1 LIRYIENKNIDKKKW
16 DHCVNSD
23 PEAAVFFYSW
33 FLDTVCKEWD
43 ALVAG
48 DYEAVFPMPYK
59 SKLGIR
65 YIIQP
70 FFTRTLDV
78 CTPDKKW
85 KDVFH
90 FMESIPERFRLHEF
104 CIEAPAV
111 PEKMLSAEKKYQS
124 LKLHSPFEKLKAEF
138 SNNTIQNLKKA
149 EKNKL
154 AINTVVTARTITD
167 DFKKIK
173 GKELI
178 KFGESEFIT
187 LKKLMDQC
195 MQHGM
200 GYTRAVMDT
209 EGNRIASAFFMH
221 AHNRIIYLKGSTSE
235 TGKRTGAMHFLMA
248 SLIKEYSNSDL
259 IFDFGG
265 SSIPSL
271 SRFFK
276 GFGAA
281 DHSYYAVKK
290 NNLPLPLRWLK

>member
-1 LIRYIENKNIDKKKW
+1 LIRYIENKDIDKKKW
-16 DHCVNSD
+16 DHCVTSD
-23 PEAAVFFYSW
+23 PDAAVFFYSW
-33 FLDTVCKEWD
+33 FLDTVCIHWD

-48 DYEAVFPMPYK
+48 DYEAVFPLPYK

-78 CTPDKKW
+78 CSPDKKW
-85 KDVFH
+85 KDALH
-90 FMESIPERFRLHEF
+90 FIEHIPDRFRLREF
-104 CIEAPAV
+104 CIEAAMV
-111 PEKMLSAEKKYQS
+111 PPEMLNGEKKYQA
-124 LKLHSPFEKLKAEF
+124 LDLHAPFEGLKTDF
-138 SNNTIQNLKKA
+138 SNNTNQNLKRA

-154 AINTVVTARTITD
+154 KIKKELSTD
-167 DFKKIK
+167 DIANDFKKIK
-173 GKELI
+173 GAALK
-178 KFGESEFIT
+178 KFGEEEYKVH
-187 LKKLMDQC
+187 KKLMDQC
-195 MQHGM
+195 MQHRM
-200 GYTRAVMDT
+200 GYTRAVEDQG
-209 EGNRIASAFFMH
+209 GNRIASAFFMH
-221 AHNRIIYLKGSTSE
+221 AHKRIIYLKGSTTE

-248 SLIKEYSNSDL
+248 SLIEEYSNREL

-281 DHSYYAVKK
+281 DHVYYAVKK